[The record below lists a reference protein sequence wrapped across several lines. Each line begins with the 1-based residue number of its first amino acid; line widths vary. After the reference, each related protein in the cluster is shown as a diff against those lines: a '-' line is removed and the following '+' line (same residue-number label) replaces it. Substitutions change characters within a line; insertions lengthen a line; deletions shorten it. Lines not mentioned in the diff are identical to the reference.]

1 MKSLFFSFKNTGER
15 ESGEQIKASHFYKQQ
30 KKNKL
35 SRYITKAIVTLN
47 KDLKSLRKKP
57 HQEEMRY
64 KLTEDGEIIANDFF
78 CVQFFLCPH
87 NAVDI
92 IFIGINS
99 RTNILYIKH

>member
-1 MKSLFFSFKNTGER
+1 MILEKEKVDNKSKHHIFINK
-15 ESGEQIKASHFYKQQ
+15 

-47 KDLKSLRKKP
+47 KDLKSLREKP

-64 KLTEDGEIIANDFF
+64 KLTEDGEIVANDFLSTI
-78 CVQFFLCPH
+78 FLCPH

-92 IFIGINS
+92 IFIGINY
-99 RTNILYIKH
+99 RKNIFYVKH

>member
-1 MKSLFFSFKNTGER
+1 MKIIFFFSFKNTGEKIH
-15 ESGEQIKASHFYKQQ
+15 GEQIKASNFYKQ

-47 KDLKSLRKKP
+47 KDLKSLKEKP
-57 HQEEMRY
+57 HQQEMRC
-64 KLTEDGEIIANDFF
+64 KMTDDGEIIANDFLSTI
-78 CVQFFLCPH
+78 FLCPH

-99 RTNILYIKH
+99 RENILYV